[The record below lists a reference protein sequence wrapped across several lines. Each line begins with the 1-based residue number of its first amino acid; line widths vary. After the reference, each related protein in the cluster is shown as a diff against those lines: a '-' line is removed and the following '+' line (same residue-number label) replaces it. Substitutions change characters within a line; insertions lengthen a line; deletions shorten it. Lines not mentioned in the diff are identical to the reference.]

1 MLAKEMWR
9 LIALSVVLFS
19 TPTMAVS
26 ITEGLDY
33 VDGANPNIGVVDVGI
48 TTVSGSI
55 NGECAGPGLP
65 FICTFGA
72 GPGADPLDRFTFDVA
87 AGAAVIG
94 IDFDLT
100 NVVLAPAGFSMEIDI
115 DGFATFSGLSPGVYS
130 ALGLPPLTDPVTL
143 SIGGD
148 ESTLSGP
155 FIVDWTVTIEAVAVS
170 APAPL
175 LLMTFA
181 AGWILL
187 PMGQRRHH
195 N

>member
-1 MLAKEMWR
+1 MDAKEMWR
-9 LIALSVVLFS
+9 LMALSLVLFA

-26 ITEGLDY
+26 ITEGVDY
-33 VDGANPNIGVVDVGI
+33 VDGGNPNIGVVDVGI

-87 AGAAVIG
+87 TGAAVTG

-100 NVVLAPAGFSMEIDI
+100 NVVLAPVGFSMEIDI
-115 DGFATFSGLSPGVYS
+115 DGVATFSGLTPGIYS
-130 ALGLPPLTDPVTL
+130 AVGLPLVTDPVTL
-143 SIGGD
+143 SISGD
-148 ESTLSGP
+148 ESTLSGS
-155 FIVDWTVTIEAVAVS
+155 FILDWTVTIEAVAVS

-175 LLMTFA
+175 LLMTLA

-187 PMGQRRHH
+187 PMGRRRRH